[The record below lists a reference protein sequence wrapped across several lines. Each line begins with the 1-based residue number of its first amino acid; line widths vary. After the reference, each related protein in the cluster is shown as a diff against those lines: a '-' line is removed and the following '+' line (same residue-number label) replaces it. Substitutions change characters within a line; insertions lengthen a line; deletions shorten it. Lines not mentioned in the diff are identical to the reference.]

1 MVLALDDPGSWMDV
15 HSGQTYQMCELE
27 QLIHPFFHK
36 HLWNTHPGIQQRTPC
51 PQVANSPVKERKVN
65 DYSVQW
71 ESMGASGTMRRT
83 SSWVRVGGG
92 GTQGELEEKGRVFQV
107 KKLWWCWERWA
118 NQSRVSW
125 LVLNSSALSRAVPT
139 LQESCE
145 NWLIQ

>member
-1 MVLALDDPGSWMDV
+1 MDV

-27 QLIHPFFHK
+27 QNIHPFFHK

-71 ESMGASGTMRRT
+71 ESMGAAGTMRRT
-83 SSWVRVGGG
+83 SSCVKVGGG

-107 KKLWWCWERWA
+107 KEAAMMLREMGKSEQGIMACFKFFSP
-118 NQSRVSW
+118 Q
-125 LVLNSSALSRAVPT
+125 
-139 LQESCE
+139 
-145 NWLIQ
+145 